1 MLERMRFL
9 VALLLLTL
17 VPTAHTAPGPRQLAA
32 DQGCYNCH
40 GEPPRRNVPSFREIT
55 VRYAAYRGRLDAAA
69 LRELTDQLHHGSP
82 FSHVAA
88 HERLAEEQAQ
98 QLVRWLVEGAP

>member
-1 MLERMRFL
+1 MRVACLVLLAFPVFAAGAAPSLEE
-9 VALLLLTL
+9 T
-17 VPTAHTAPGPRQLAA
+17 RQLAA

-40 GEPPRRNVPSFREIT
+40 GQPPRRNVPSFREIAD
-55 VRYAAYRGRLDAAA
+55 RYARYRGRLDAATQQQLA
-69 LRELTDQLHHGSP
+69 DRLHHGGA

-88 HERLAEEQAQ
+88 HERLTEAQAS

>member
-1 MLERMRFL
+1 MRVACLVLLAFLGSAAAAAPSLEE
-9 VALLLLTL
+9 T
-17 VPTAHTAPGPRQLAA
+17 RQLAA

-40 GEPPRRNVPSFREIT
+40 GQPPRRNVPSFRDIAA
-55 VRYAAYRGRLDAAA
+55 RYAKYRGRLDAATQQQLA
-69 LRELTDQLHHGSP
+69 DRLHHGGA

-88 HERLAEEQAQ
+88 HERLTEAQAA